1 MFVKRM
7 AQLKLLEEQYAS
19 PGSNIVIFYGRQGLG
34 KTTLL
39 TEFMVG
45 KPAFYYLGLECADI
59 LQHLLMTKQWLGN
72 PKDINAQDINS
83 TDINPKDI
91 SSCDYS
97 ELFLAILE
105 QEHKPVFILDEFH
118 LIMKNSQG
126 FKEALKEFTNPDFPI
141 MLILCSSSIRW
152 VENEMITSMGA
163 TSANITA
170 YMKLKEF
177 TFVELVNRFPKASV
191 ESCIYINAIVGG
203 VPDYLNEW
211 QESSSVREN
220 MLSIFLNKDS
230 RLFFEP
236 QQFLN
241 QELREPAVYNTIL
254 FALAGGNRKLN
265 DIHERTGFSRAK
277 ISVYIKHLIQLDLV
291 EKLVPMGEEG
301 KENAR
306 KGLYRIKDNFFSFWY
321 RFVFPNLSELMLGRA
336 ANVYDKW
343 VEPYLDDY
351 VEEYFSDV
359 CTEYL
364 KLMNQH
370 QRLQGKYLWWDRWY
384 GKNGTIDI
392 LAQGE
397 GNSTLVGKCLWE
409 ERKLDISDYESLLSL
424 SGEAGINPVF
434 CYLFSKGGFTQ
445 ELHQYGK
452 NKKNI
457 ILVGLEDL

>member
-1 MFVKRM
+1 MLVKRT

-19 PGSNIVIFYGRQGLG
+19 LGSNIVIFYGRKGLG

-45 KPAFYYLGLECADI
+45 KPAFFYTGVECVDV
-59 LQHLLMTKQWLGN
+59 LQLFLMTKQWLRN
-72 PKDINAQDINS
+72 PKDINSQDL
-83 TDINPKDI
+83 NPEN
-91 SSCDYS
+91 YS
-97 ELFLAILE
+97 ELFLAIRE
-105 QEHKPVFILDEFH
+105 QEQKPVIILDEFH
-118 LIMKNSQG
+118 LCLKNSTDFLEI
-126 FKEALKEFTNPDFPI
+126 FKALSDPNFPI
-141 MLILCSSSIRW
+141 MLTLCSSSIRW
-152 VENEMITSMGA
+152 VENEMIDSLGE
-163 TSANITA
+163 SAAFITA

-191 ESCIYINAIVGG
+191 ESCIYINAILGG

-211 QESSSVREN
+211 QESSSVKEN
-220 MLSIFLNKDS
+220 MISILLNKDS

-277 ISVYIKHLIQLDLV
+277 ISVYLKHLIQLDLV

-301 KENAR
+301 KENVR

-336 ANVYDKW
+336 ADVYDKCI
-343 VEPYLDDY
+343 EPYLNDY

-370 QRLQGKYLWWDRWY
+370 QRLPGKYLWWDRWY

-424 SGEAGINPVF
+424 SGEARINPVF

-445 ELHQYGK
+445 ELRQYGK